1 MTAAGHPVFARMY
14 PRLARAMDESGM
26 VEHRQRLLAG
36 LAGEVVEIGAGHGSN
51 FGHYPPAI
59 TRVLA
64 VEPEPRLRRIAE
76 TAAAD
81 APVRVEVVAGVADRL
96 PVADSSVD
104 AVVFCLVLCSVPD
117 PVAALNEAFRVLR
130 PGGRLRVLEHV
141 RADSPGMVRMQR
153 LMDATI
159 WPAVAGGCHTS
170 RDTAADI
177 ARGGFTIDRLDRFL
191 FPDTRTPFSCHIL
204 ATAHAGR

>member
-1 MTAAGHPVFARMY
+1 
-14 PRLARAMDESGM
+14 
-26 VEHRQRLLAG
+26 
-36 LAGEVVEIGAGHGSN
+36 
-51 FGHYPPAI
+51 
-59 TRVLA
+59 
-64 VEPEPRLRRIAE
+64 
-76 TAAAD
+76 
-81 APVRVEVVAGVADRL
+81 
-96 PVADSSVD
+96 
-104 AVVFCLVLCSVPD
+104 
-117 PVAALNEAFRVLR
+117 VLR

-191 FPDTRTPFSCHIL
+191 FPDGRTPFSFHIL